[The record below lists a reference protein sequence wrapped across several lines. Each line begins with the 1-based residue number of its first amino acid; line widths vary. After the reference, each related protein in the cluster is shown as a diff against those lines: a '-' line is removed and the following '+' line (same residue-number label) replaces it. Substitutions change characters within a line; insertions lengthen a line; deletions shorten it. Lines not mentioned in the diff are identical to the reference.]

1 MGILELRERVDRQ
14 LQEQFRRRR
23 PDDPAVNL
31 RKTLVDELIQ
41 LDEEGRDVEAAVGR
55 GVSGGCAVDGRRH
68 R

>member
-31 RKTLVDELIQ
+31 RKTLVDDL
-41 LDEEGRDVEAAVGR
+41 AARTGSTR
-55 GVSGGCAVDGRRH
+55 
-68 R
+68 